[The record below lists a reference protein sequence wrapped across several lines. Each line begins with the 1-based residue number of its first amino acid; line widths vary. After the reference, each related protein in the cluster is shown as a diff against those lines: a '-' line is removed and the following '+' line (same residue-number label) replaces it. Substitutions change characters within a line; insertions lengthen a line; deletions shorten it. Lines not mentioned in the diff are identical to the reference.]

1 MRFTL
6 PLIALAAAAAPVAA
20 ATPADTTTVPVRVS
34 YADIDVSTA
43 EGRKALEERIESK
56 LREACTI
63 VDSSRFAY
71 GRPVLDDKCFNDA
84 RAEAM
89 QAVAQVAANAARGGR
104 QASAN

>member
-6 PLIALAAAAAPVAA
+6 PIIALAAAAAPLAA

-34 YADIDVSTA
+34 YADIDVNTA
-43 EGRKALEERIESK
+43 EGRKALEERIETK

-71 GRPVLDDKCFNDA
+71 GRSVIDDKCLSDA

-89 QAVAQVAANAARGGR
+89 QAIARVAANEARGGR